1 MHYRSRRLFNCQIEL
16 KVYYPMEK
24 ELEEAI
30 NIAASVAITSLED
43 SAKTQIKE
51 EGFSAEIAGEA
62 VEYVKDFLMGL
73 IE

>member
-43 SAKTQIKE
+43 AIPQIKE

>member
-1 MHYRSRRLFNCQIEL
+1 
-16 KVYYPMEK
+16 MEK